1 MTIARPEIEGFLHDQ
16 LAAWNAHDREAFFG
30 FYRAIAP
37 NGLTIEYVGKP
48 PRDPWE
54 ILETMWADH
63 NAHMRLEPVKAI
75 INGCEAACHHRNHI
89 EAAGVVIETME
100 LYAFGDGTL
109 SIRYFIEA

>member
-1 MTIARPEIEGFLHDQ
+1 HTRFSRDWSSDVCSSDLGFLHDQ

-75 INGCEAACHHRNHI
+75 IKIGRAPGREGG
-89 EAAGVVIETME
+89 ESTEG
-100 LYAFGDGTL
+100 G
-109 SIRYFIEA
+109 